1 DLVRGFAMSGMGA
14 RDSTTQVSRNALGG
28 TTYLG
33 GSSELQFPLF
43 GMPREVGL
51 KGAVF
56 ADAGTLFG
64 YSGSTSGVSV
74 VGDDKSI
81 RGSIGAGV
89 LWASPIGPIRLD
101 LAYPVTKNDY
111 DQTQVFR
118 FSAGSTF

>member
-1 DLVRGFAMSGMGA
+1 
-14 RDSTTQVSRNALGG
+14 
-28 TTYLG
+28 
-33 GSSELQFPLF
+33 
-43 GMPREVGL
+43 MPREVGL
-51 KGAVF
+51 KGAIF

-64 YSGSTSGVSV
+64 YSGPTSSVSV

-81 RGSIGAGV
+81 RSSVGAGV

>member
-1 DLVRGFAMSGMGA
+1 MLA
-14 RDSTTQVSRNALGG
+14 
-28 TTYLG
+28 
-33 GSSELQFPLF
+33 
-43 GMPREVGL
+43 GMPSMSCSFNL
-51 KGAVF
+51 TASIVF
-56 ADAGTLFG
+56 P
-64 YSGSTSGVSV
+64 SSTSSVSV

-81 RGSIGAGV
+81 RSSVGAGV